1 MSDQIKT
8 ESGEVTQTPEYSIEN
23 DPLFKPISD
32 EKKKVIDEAV
42 ERQIRSLSL
51 DENVDKDT
59 EKVSGQNYALISV
72 VSPQGGQKSE
82 NICLKIKGVFNT
94 LEDANKHAEM
104 LQKIDSTYD
113 IYVVEMYSWLLVP
126 PDPTLIEQKHVDS
139 KLNEIIGG
147 HRESQ
152 LKAKMYFEER
162 KRELIENIT
171 IENDRRKEENEKI
184 KENEKMK
191 DEENTVVDVTDDV
204 QAEAPSAEASSAEAS
219 SAEAPSFEPVGVSAE
234 SSVNITD
241 NGNECPNSG
250 PSTEESVTPSELMEA
265 MVNETTN
272 ENPSKSWADS
282 VEE

>member
-1 MSDQIKT
+1 MT
-8 ESGEVTQTPEYSIEN
+8 EEKSTTQQTPEYSMEN
-23 DPLFKPISD
+23 DPLFKQISD
-32 EKKKVIDEAV
+32 EKKKVIDMAV
-42 ERQIRSLSL
+42 EKQIRSLSL
-51 DENVDKDT
+51 DENVDKDS

-104 LQKIDSTYD
+104 LQKIDSTFD

-162 KRELIENIT
+162 KRELIENIN
-171 IENDRRKEENEKI
+171 IENDRRKEENEKM
-184 KENEKMK
+184 KE
-191 DEENTVVDVTDDV
+191 EENSVIDVTD
-204 QAEAPSAEASSAEAS
+204 EAQ
-219 SAEAPSFEPVGVSAE
+219 EPVGISAE
-234 SSVNITD
+234 SSINITK

-250 PSTEESVTPSELMEA
+250 PSTEESVTPSELMES
-265 MVNETTN
+265 MINEINN
-272 ENPSKSWADS
+272 EKPSKSWADS

>member
-1 MSDQIKT
+1 MSDQIKM

-51 DENVDKDT
+51 DQNVDKDT

-94 LEDANKHAEM
+94 LDDANKHAEM
-104 LQKIDSTYD
+104 LQKIDSTFD

-162 KRELIENIT
+162 KRELIENIN
-171 IENDRRKEENEKI
+171 IENDRRKEENEKM
-184 KENEKMK
+184 KEES
-191 DEENTVVDVTDDV
+191 TVVDVTDNA
-204 QAEAPSAEASSAEAS
+204 QAPSTEELSTE
-219 SAEAPSFEPVGVSAE
+219 EPSKEPVGVSAE

>member
-1 MSDQIKT
+1 MSEQIKM
-8 ESGEVTQTPEYSIEN
+8 ESNENNQITSEYSIEN

-59 EKVSGQNYALISV
+59 EKVSGQNYALICV

-104 LQKIDSTYD
+104 LQKIDSTFD
-113 IYVVEMYSWLLVP
+113 IYVVDMYSWLLVP

-162 KRELIENIT
+162 KRELIENIN
-171 IENDRRKEENEKI
+171 IENDKRKEENEKMK
-184 KENEKMK
+184 KEES
-191 DEENTVVDVTDDV
+191 TVVDVTDEA
-204 QAEAPSAEASSAEAS
+204 QAPSTEAPST
-219 SAEAPSFEPVGVSAE
+219 EAPSTEAPSTEPVGISAE

>member
-1 MSDQIKT
+1 MSEQIKT
-8 ESGEVTQTPEYSIEN
+8 VSGEVTQTPEYSIEN

-72 VSPQGGQKSE
+72 VSPQGSQKSE

-104 LQKIDSTYD
+104 LQKIDSTFD

-162 KRELIENIT
+162 KRELIENINV
-171 IENDRRKEENEKI
+171 ENDRQKEENEKMK
-184 KENEKMK
+184 KEES
-191 DEENTVVDVTDDV
+191 TVVDVTDEA
-204 QAEAPSAEASSAEAS
+204 QAPSTEAQAPRTEAPST
-219 SAEAPSFEPVGVSAE
+219 EPVGVSAE

-265 MVNETTN
+265 MINETTN

>member
-1 MSDQIKT
+1 MSDQIKM
-8 ESGEVTQTPEYSIEN
+8 ESNESNVSNVSNESNVSNQVTPEYSIEN

-94 LEDANKHAEM
+94 LDDANKHAEM
-104 LQKIDSTYD
+104 LQKIDSTFD

-162 KRELIENIT
+162 KRELIENIN
-171 IENDRRKEENEKI
+171 IENDRRKEENEKM
-184 KENEKMK
+184 KE
-191 DEENTVVDVTDDV
+191 EESTVVDVTNEAETPAEAP
-204 QAEAPSAEASSAEAS
+204 AEAPST
-219 SAEAPSFEPVGVSAE
+219 EPVGVSAE

-241 NGNECPNSG
+241 NGNECPNSA
-250 PSTEESVTPSELMEA
+250 PSTEESVTPSELMQA

>member
-1 MSDQIKT
+1 MSDQIKM
-8 ESGEVTQTPEYSIEN
+8 ESNESNVSNESNQVTPEYSIEN

-32 EKKKVIDEAV
+32 EKKKVIDDAV

-59 EKVSGQNYALISV
+59 EKISGQNYALISV
-72 VSPQGGQKSE
+72 VSPQGSQKSE

-94 LEDANKHAEM
+94 LEDANKHAEI
-104 LQKIDSTYD
+104 LQKINSTFD

-162 KRELIENIT
+162 KRELIENIN
-171 IENDRRKEENEKI
+171 IENDRRKEENEKM
-184 KENEKMK
+184 KE
-191 DEENTVVDVTDDV
+191 EESTVVDVTD
-204 QAEAPSAEASSAEAS
+204 EAPST
-219 SAEAPSFEPVGVSAE
+219 EPVGVSAE
-234 SSVNITD
+234 SSVNITG
-241 NGNECPNSG
+241 NGNECPNSA

>member
-8 ESGEVTQTPEYSIEN
+8 ESEVTQTHEYSMEN
-23 DPLFKPISD
+23 DPLFKQISN

-42 ERQIRSLSL
+42 EKQIRSLSL
-51 DENVDKDT
+51 DENVDKDS

-72 VSPQGGQKSE
+72 VSPQSGQKSE

-104 LQKIDSTYD
+104 LQKIDSTFD

-162 KRELIENIT
+162 KRELIENIN
-171 IENDRRKEENEKI
+171 IENNRRKE
-184 KENEKMK
+184 ENEKMK
-191 DEENTVVDVTDDV
+191 DEESTIVDVTD
-204 QAEAPSAEASSAEAS
+204 
-219 SAEAPSFEPVGVSAE
+219 EPVGVSPE
-234 SSVNITD
+234 LNITK

-250 PSTEESVTPSELMEA
+250 PSTEESVTPTELMES
-265 MVNETTN
+265 MINETKN
-272 ENPSKSWADS
+272 KNPSKLWADS
-282 VEE
+282 VEEIS

>member
-1 MSDQIKT
+1 MSDQIKMV
-8 ESGEVTQTPEYSIEN
+8 SNGSNGSNVSNQVTPEYSIEN

-72 VSPQGGQKSE
+72 VSPQSGQKSE
-82 NICLKIKGVFNT
+82 NICLKIKGVFKT

-104 LQKIDSTYD
+104 LQKINSTFD

-162 KRELIENIT
+162 KSELIENIN
-171 IENDRRKEENEKI
+171 IENDRRKEENEKM
-184 KENEKMK
+184 KE
-191 DEENTVVDVTDDV
+191 EESAVVDVTDDA
-204 QAEAPSAEASSAEAS
+204 QTQTTI
-219 SAEAPSFEPVGVSAE
+219 PVGVSAE

-282 VEE
+282 IEE

>member
-1 MSDQIKT
+1 MSDEIKT
-8 ESGEVTQTPEYSIEN
+8 ESTETLEN

-32 EKKKVIDEAV
+32 EKKKNIDKAV
-42 ERQIRSLSL
+42 EKQIRSLSL

-59 EKVSGQNYALISV
+59 EKISGQNFALISV
-72 VSPQGGQKSE
+72 VSPQGSQKSE

-94 LEDANKHAEM
+94 LEEANKHAEM
-104 LQKIDSTYD
+104 LQKIDSTFD

-162 KRELIENIT
+162 KRELMENIT
-171 IENDRRKEENEKI
+171 IENVRRKEENEKMN
-184 KENEKMK
+184 ENEN
-191 DEENTVVDVTDDV
+191 ENKEDSVLDITDKLST
-204 QAEAPSAEASSAEAS
+204 E
-219 SAEAPSFEPVGVSAE
+219 EPVGVSAE
-234 SSVNITD
+234 SSINITE

-250 PSTEESVTPSELMEA
+250 PSTEETATPSELMDE

-272 ENPSKSWADS
+272 EKPSKSWADT

>member
-1 MSDQIKT
+1 MSEQIKM
-8 ESGEVTQTPEYSIEN
+8 ESNENNQITSEYSIEN

-51 DENVDKDT
+51 NENVDKDI
-59 EKVSGQNYALISV
+59 EKVSGQNYALICV

-104 LQKIDSTYD
+104 LQKIDSTFD
-113 IYVVEMYSWLLVP
+113 IYVVDMYSWLLVP

-162 KRELIENIT
+162 KRELIENIN
-171 IENDRRKEENEKI
+171 IENDKRKEENEKM
-184 KENEKMK
+184 KE
-191 DEENTVVDVTDDV
+191 EESTVVDVTDEA
-204 QAEAPSAEASSAEAS
+204 QAPSTEAPST
-219 SAEAPSFEPVGVSAE
+219 EAPSTEAPSTEPVGISAE

>member
-1 MSDQIKT
+1 
-8 ESGEVTQTPEYSIEN
+8 
-23 DPLFKPISD
+23 
-32 EKKKVIDEAV
+32 
-42 ERQIRSLSL
+42 
-51 DENVDKDT
+51 
-59 EKVSGQNYALISV
+59 

-94 LEDANKHAEM
+94 LDDANKHAEM
-104 LQKIDSTYD
+104 LQKIDSTFD

-162 KRELIENIT
+162 KRELIENIN
-171 IENDRRKEENEKI
+171 IENDRRKEENEKM
-184 KENEKMK
+184 KEES
-191 DEENTVVDVTDDV
+191 TVVDVTDNA
-204 QAEAPSAEASSAEAS
+204 QAPSTEE
-219 SAEAPSFEPVGVSAE
+219 PSTEEPSTEEPSKEPVGVSAE